1 MLDERFA
8 AGEISAVEHEAQRKL
23 AKQRLRR
30 LTPAVVKRVADRGVS
45 SSI

>member
-1 MLDERFA
+1 MLDERLA

-30 LTPAVVKRVADRGVS
+30 LTPVVVKGVAESGVR